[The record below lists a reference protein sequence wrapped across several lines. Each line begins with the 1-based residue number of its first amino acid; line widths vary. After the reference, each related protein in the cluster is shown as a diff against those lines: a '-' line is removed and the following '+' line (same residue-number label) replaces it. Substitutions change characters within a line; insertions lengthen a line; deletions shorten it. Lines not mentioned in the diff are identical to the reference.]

1 MNYGD
6 GWYGGVYI
14 GAMYSLAF
22 ISDDI
27 NIVVQEALKTIPE
40 NSRFHQCMND
50 VIQWHRQYP
59 NDWKQT
65 WAECEKKWNQDIG
78 CPEGTLLPYNID
90 AVINCAY
97 VVMGLLY
104 GEGDFYKTMDIST
117 RCGQD
122 SDCNPASAAG
132 ILATIQGYSQI
143 PEYWMK
149 NLREVENLN
158 FAYTDMSLNQTY
170 QTSFKHALQMIKRN
184 GGSISGDNIT
194 IVCQTPVPVR
204 FEQAFE
210 GMFPI
215 GRQEIRKELRHLG
228 SFTFEG
234 TGIVFTGYIRGA
246 KNYVAQV
253 EMYVDGKIIE
263 RAVLPTGKNHRVD
276 LFWKYQLPE
285 GKHIVT
291 FKWLNPD
298 SNAQIHCNDAL
309 IYSNRPLP
317 IPTDMSLNQTYQ
329 TSFKHALQMIKRNGG
344 SISGDNITIVCQTP
358 VPVRFEQAFEG
369 MFPIGRQEIRKELR
383 HLGSFTFEGTGIVF
397 TGYIRGAK
405 NYVAQVEMYVDGK
418 IIERAVLP
426 TGKNHR
432 VDLFWKYQLPEGKH
446 IVTFKWLN
454 PDSNAQIHC
463 NDALIYS
470 NRPLPIPHQ

>member
-1 MNYGD
+1 MD
-6 GWYGGVYI
+6 FT
-14 GAMYSLAF
+14 S
-22 ISDDI
+22 
-27 NIVVQEALKTIPE
+27 
-40 NSRFHQCMND
+40 
-50 VIQWHRQYP
+50 IQY
-59 NDWKQT
+59 
-65 WAECEKKWNQDIG
+65 C
-78 CPEGTLLPYNID
+78 

-317 IPTDMSLNQTYQ
+317 IP
-329 TSFKHALQMIKRNGG
+329 
-344 SISGDNITIVCQTP
+344 
-358 VPVRFEQAFEG
+358 
-369 MFPIGRQEIRKELR
+369 
-383 HLGSFTFEGTGIVF
+383 
-397 TGYIRGAK
+397 
-405 NYVAQVEMYVDGK
+405 
-418 IIERAVLP
+418 
-426 TGKNHR
+426 
-432 VDLFWKYQLPEGKH
+432 
-446 IVTFKWLN
+446 
-454 PDSNAQIHC
+454 
-463 NDALIYS
+463 
-470 NRPLPIPHQ
+470 HQ

>member
-1 MNYGD
+1 
-6 GWYGGVYI
+6 
-14 GAMYSLAF
+14 
-22 ISDDI
+22 
-27 NIVVQEALKTIPE
+27 
-40 NSRFHQCMND
+40 
-50 VIQWHRQYP
+50 
-59 NDWKQT
+59 
-65 WAECEKKWNQDIG
+65 
-78 CPEGTLLPYNID
+78 
-90 AVINCAY
+90 
-97 VVMGLLY
+97 MGLLY

-253 EMYVDGKIIE
+253 EMMLTEKSLKGLFYQPGKII
-263 RAVLPTGKNHRVD
+263 V
-276 LFWKYQLPE
+276 
-285 GKHIVT
+285 
-291 FKWLNPD
+291 
-298 SNAQIHCNDAL
+298 
-309 IYSNRPLP
+309 
-317 IPTDMSLNQTYQ
+317 
-329 TSFKHALQMIKRNGG
+329 
-344 SISGDNITIVCQTP
+344 
-358 VPVRFEQAFEG
+358 
-369 MFPIGRQEIRKELR
+369 
-383 HLGSFTFEGTGIVF
+383 
-397 TGYIRGAK
+397 
-405 NYVAQVEMYVDGK
+405 
-418 IIERAVLP
+418 
-426 TGKNHR
+426 
-432 VDLFWKYQLPEGKH
+432 
-446 IVTFKWLN
+446 
-454 PDSNAQIHC
+454 
-463 NDALIYS
+463 
-470 NRPLPIPHQ
+470 